1 MPMAGG
7 QEHRMPTDKS
17 QDQPDPSEVQPTDNS
32 SGVPV
37 DLERLE
43 EIEEPNSPPS

>member
-1 MPMAGG
+1 MRRDGV
-7 QEHRMPTDKS
+7 D
-17 QDQPDPSEVQPTDNS
+17 DQPDPSEVQPTDNS

-43 EIEEPNSPPS
+43 DLEDLEEPEPAER

>member
-1 MPMAGG
+1 MRHDG
-7 QEHRMPTDKS
+7 E

-43 EIEEPNSPPS
+43 DIEDEQAETRSELR

>member
-1 MPMAGG
+1 MPDDA
-7 QEHRMPTDKS
+7 P
-17 QDQPDPSEVQPTDNS
+17 QDQPDPREVQPTDNS

-43 EIEEPNSPPS
+43 DVQEEATGPQPER

>member
-1 MPMAGG
+1 M
-7 QEHRMPTDKS
+7 RTD
-17 QDQPDPSEVQPTDNS
+17 DERNEPDPSEVQPTDNS

-43 EIEEPNSPPS
+43 QSEEEPPAGDT

>member
-1 MPMAGG
+1 M
-7 QEHRMPTDKS
+7 RMEEEPNE
-17 QDQPDPSEVQPTDNS
+17 PDPTEVQPTDNS

-43 EIEEPNSPPS
+43 EVQEESQTAGT

>member
-1 MPMAGG
+1 MRAH
-7 QEHRMPTDKS
+7 EERDE
-17 QDQPDPSEVQPTDNS
+17 PDPGEVQPTDNS

-43 EIEEPNSPPS
+43 DLQEESEPTEQ

>member
-1 MPMAGG
+1 MPND
-7 QEHRMPTDKS
+7 EL

-37 DLERLE
+37 DLERLDD
-43 EIEEPNSPPS
+43 IEESESPPS

>member
-1 MPMAGG
+1 MRSDEA
-7 QEHRMPTDKS
+7 

-43 EIEEPNSPPS
+43 DVQEDDPAGK